1 MKDYLKFFQRPFYK
15 MELPVIGKRAD
26 VCNKR
31 AIMAICRGEED
42 VALKLWEEALN
53 MKDQH
58 LDTKLNY
65 LIFQWRNAHIS
76 DEDLLT
82 ELSSEFFADKDIGVG
97 LSGIINIATGER
109 DSGLEILRKF
119 ISEEE
124 NKADQEV
131 TLKAQRFKN
140 MIKEIVDQVTLDKD
154 QYFQNFRVKSDHKDK
169 IESVNINVNSR
180 YFTTASKDCVTVW

>member
-124 NKADQEV
+124 NKAD
-131 TLKAQRFKN
+131 
-140 MIKEIVDQVTLDKD
+140 
-154 QYFQNFRVKSDHKDK
+154 
-169 IESVNINVNSR
+169 
-180 YFTTASKDCVTVW
+180 